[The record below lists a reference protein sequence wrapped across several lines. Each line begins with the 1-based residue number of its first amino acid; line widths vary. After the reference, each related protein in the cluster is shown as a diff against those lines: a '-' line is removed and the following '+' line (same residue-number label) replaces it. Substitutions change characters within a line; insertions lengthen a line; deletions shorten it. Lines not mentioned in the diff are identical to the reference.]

1 MIRSRFLVR
10 LLAIVVLGTTTLSS
24 CSTLDA
30 PTAPAS
36 AAETAQVRAPV
47 LGSLL
52 KGLLVCD
59 QQRYA
64 RTVTTVGSAGGTIR
78 VGKHT
83 LVIPRGAL
91 TRSVTI
97 TAEAPADFVASVRFS
112 PEGLKF
118 SRPAT
123 VTLDYSSCPSG
134 TPAASQAGGL
144 HDRASRDPEL
154 PAFARQPAADE
165 GQRGSRAFLQVRRG
179 LVGPCRSSAGRYPA
193 SAGGLE
199 GHPRPPNTWR
209 RPEPTN
215 DPAVWTRPSTL
226 TRSRSGS
233 PNRRERR
240 RS

>member
-36 AAETAQVRAPV
+36 PAETAQVRTPV

-52 KGLLVCD
+52 KGLLVCNL
-59 QQRYA
+59 QPYA

-112 PEGLKF
+112 PEGLQF
-118 SRPAT
+118 SRSAAL
-123 VTLDYSSCPSG
+123 TLDYSSCPLGRLRLLKRVAYTTERLEILSF
-134 TPAASQAGGL
+134 L
-144 HDRASRDPEL
+144 LSRDNL
-154 PAFARQPAADE
+154 LLMKVSADLE
-165 GQRGSRAFLQVRRG
+165 HFSR
-179 LVGPCRSSAGRYPA
+179 Y
-193 SAGGLE
+193 
-199 GHPRPPNTWR
+199 
-209 RPEPTN
+209 
-215 DPAVWTRPSTL
+215 AVAW
-226 TRSRSGS
+226 
-233 PNRRERR
+233 
-240 RS
+240 